1 MKQPI
6 SDRDPLPE
14 LTKIIEQR
22 VRNKGSTPWWFL
34 GRLEEVCRAALPE
47 LLAARVRITE
57 LEAERTQPLTIK
69 KAAKLERIREWAAQQ
84 TCDNFY
90 RTGIL
95 DARGGRVCGDPTCGS
110 CSARALGSNKEP
122 P

>member
-1 MKQPI
+1 MKQPL

-22 VRNKGSTPWWFL
+22 ACNQGSTPWWFL

-57 LEAERTQPLTIK
+57 LEAKLK
-69 KAAKLERIREWAAQQ
+69 KIREWAAQQ

-95 DARGGRVCGDPTCGS
+95 DARGDRVCGDPTCGS
-110 CSARALGSNKEP
+110 CTARALGANKETP
-122 P
+122 